1 MKAAASSRRARRGA
15 KREPHIT
22 RVSREELDSL
32 GPDQTDWARIKAM
45 TEEEIEAAAR
55 SDPEWEGL
63 LDIDWSKAELVMPRR
78 KGAISIRLDEDVL
91 AYFKNL
97 GAGYQT
103 RINAVLR
110 HFMENALAKR
120 K

>member
-1 MKAAASSRRARRGA
+1 MSEER
-15 KREPHIT
+15 IT
-22 RVSREELDSL
+22 RRSVTDRRKGKTDLDRL
-32 GPDQTDWARIKAM
+32 RAM
-45 TEEEIEAAAR
+45 SEEEIEKAIR
-55 SDPEWEGL
+55 QDPDSDPANF
-63 LDIDWSKAELVMPRR
+63 DWSNAELVMPRR

-91 AYFKNL
+91 TYFKSL

-110 HFMENALAKR
+110 HFMENARAKR

>member
-1 MKAAASSRRARRGA
+1 MSEGRITKRSVSDRRKG
-15 KREPHIT
+15 KT
-22 RVSREELDSL
+22 DL
-32 GPDQTDWARIKAM
+32 GRLKAM
-45 TEEEIEAAAR
+45 SEEQIDEGVRQDPE
-55 SDPEWEGL
+55 SDPANF
-63 LDIDWSKAELVMPRR
+63 DWSQAILVMPRR

-91 AYFKNL
+91 TYFKSL

-110 HFMENALAKR
+110 HFMENARAKR

>member
-1 MKAAASSRRARRGA
+1 MRSEEGQVVRFVTALADGTYIVEHPDGHLERK
-15 KREPHIT
+15 
-22 RVSREELDSL
+22 VSE
-32 GPDQTDWARIKAM
+32 TDWARLRAM

-55 SDPEWEGL
+55 ADPDWEGL
-63 LDIDWSKAELVMPRR
+63 LDIDWSKAERIMPRR
-78 KGAISIRLDEDVL
+78 KEAISIRLDEDVL
-91 AYFKNL
+91 AFFKRL

-110 HFMENALAKR
+110 HFMLHTREKQ